1 MLDTHPPH
9 RLIQRPRYIQRSK
22 DGDYVMRFT
31 GLTWSVLRRTDE
43 EGAFILS
50 TGHRDR
56 KAALS
61 HVQWLTERDQSDGWE
76 PAGAGWFR
84 QVTHFR
90 RD

>member
-1 MLDTHPPH
+1 ME
-9 RLIQRPRYIQRSK
+9 RPRYVQGSR

-31 GLTWSVLRRTDE
+31 GLTWSVLRRTGE

-56 KAALS
+56 KTALS
-61 HVQWLTERDQSDGWE
+61 LVQSLTERDQSDGWE
-76 PAGAGWFR
+76 PAGADWFR

-90 RD
+90 RN

>member
-1 MLDTHPPH
+1 ML
-9 RLIQRPRYIQRSK
+9 LMQRPTYIERPK

-31 GLTWSVLRRTDE
+31 GLTWSVLRRTGE

-56 KAALS
+56 KTALS
-61 HVQWLTERDQSDGWE
+61 LVQSLTERDQSDGWE
-76 PAGAGWFR
+76 PVGADWFR

-90 RD
+90 RN